1 MHRSLPTC
9 ALCFVCTFIWP
20 CPLARDPVKLRHSSK
35 HLLASTFKE
44 VSSLPV
50 YRHKFDECGWR
61 VVRIS
66 RPRPPLEKEQFALF
80 IVMVIDKYIFF
91 FALPKYQKINMCVT
105 VAEKKDARG
114 FLWGETQRK
123 FVVSGYF
130 FLWRGWESE
139 ITRESS
145 WVGGVGRW
153 RLWLL
158 IRFYVDTPPVP
169 VDGV

>member
-50 YRHKFDECGWR
+50 YRHKFDECGGE
-61 VVRIS
+61 S
-66 RPRPPLEKEQFALF
+66 RDPDPRWKRSNLRCLLLWLL
-80 IVMVIDKYIFF
+80 INIFF

-130 FLWRGWESE
+130 FHWRGWESE